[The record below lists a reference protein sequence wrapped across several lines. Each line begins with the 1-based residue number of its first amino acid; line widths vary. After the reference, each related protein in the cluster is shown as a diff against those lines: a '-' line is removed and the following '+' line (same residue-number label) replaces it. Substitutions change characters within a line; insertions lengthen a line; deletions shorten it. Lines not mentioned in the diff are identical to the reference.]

1 MNLYFPWRKNKNI
14 SIYTIVTELHLPI
27 TQMYVKVRT
36 FEPVL
41 TNVGNIGRLQLLL
54 ILLALSKATN
64 IYLYPSGK
72 D

>member
-1 MNLYFPWRKNKNI
+1 MNLYFPWGENKNI

-41 TNVGNIGRLQLLL
+41 TNVCNIGRLQLLN
-54 ILLALSKATN
+54 TN
-64 IYLYPSGK
+64 HFDSSSIV
-72 D
+72 

>member
-1 MNLYFPWRKNKNI
+1 MNLYFPWGGGNKNI

-41 TNVGNIGRLQLLL
+41 TNVGNIGRLQLLN
-54 ILLALSKATN
+54 TN
-64 IYLYPSGK
+64 HFDSSSIV
-72 D
+72 